1 MMDNGIFVSVA
12 AGNEGPKQLTAGA
25 SVEKAIVVGA
35 CSKEDIAYYSLDV
48 PAMGK
53 TYECIASSRTAGL
66 KDTYNLV
73 AVNDGEETGCNSE
86 LGLSFQEGS
95 AVLVIN
101 DDCEYP
107 EKAANMKKYGAEI
120 MIVGE
125 AAAYKYA
132 TTDLPSV
139 HRDYY
144 TAVYELLNYVIANGT
159 IPATLTR
166 VREDLPS
173 KDQ

>member
-1 MMDNGIFVSVA
+1 MDNDIFVSEA
-12 AGNEGPKQLTAGA
+12 IGNMGPQQLTACA

-53 TYECIASSRTAGL
+53 TYECIASKQATGL

-73 AVNDGEETGCNSE
+73 IVNDGVETGCNSE

-95 AVLVIN
+95 AVLLFKN
-101 DDCEYP
+101 DCNYSV
-107 EKAANMKKYGAEI
+107 KAANMKKYGAEI

-125 AAAYKYA
+125 WISYDY
-132 TTDLPSV
+132 TVTGLPSV
-139 HRDYY
+139 HCDYS
-144 TAVYELLNYVIANGT
+144 TVMSELLNYVKENENT
-159 IPATLTR
+159 PVYLTR